1 MTENDHPLSHP
12 FRVDDIEDTGSDIT
26 LTATPEQC
34 TGIAAFLKIPAVHGM
49 KAQMHL
55 VRSGS
60 RVTVTGRL
68 KAQVRQICVV
78 SLDEFDSPIDEPI
91 EILFDKNA
99 PDPSDPAA
107 LRDDSP
113 DPIIGGVVD
122 LGQVAV
128 EFLALGLDP
137 YPRKPGVVFEYRE
150 DDGAEESPFAKLVK
164 LKSKPD

>member
-1 MTENDHPLSHP
+1 MPKHRAPCQNPGL
-12 FRVDDIEDTGSDIT
+12 R
-26 LTATPEQC
+26 A
-34 TGIAAFLKIPAVHGM
+34 K
-49 KAQMHL
+49 
-55 VRSGS
+55 
-60 RVTVTGRL
+60 
-68 KAQVRQICVV
+68 
-78 SLDEFDSPIDEPI
+78 PIDEPI
-91 EILFDKNA
+91 EILFDKTA

-107 LRDDSP
+107 LRDDAP
-113 DPIIGGVVD
+113 DPIIGGLVD

>member
-1 MTENDHPLSHP
+1 
-12 FRVDDIEDTGSDIT
+12 
-26 LTATPEQC
+26 
-34 TGIAAFLKIPAVHGM
+34 M

-68 KAQVRQICVV
+68 TAQVRQICVV

-107 LRDDSP
+107 LRDDAP